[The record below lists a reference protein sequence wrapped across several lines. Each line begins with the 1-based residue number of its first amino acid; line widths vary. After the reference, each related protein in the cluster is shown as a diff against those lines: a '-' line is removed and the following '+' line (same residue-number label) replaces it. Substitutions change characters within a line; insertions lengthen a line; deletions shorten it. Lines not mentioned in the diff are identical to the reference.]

1 VESENRLVPVA
12 MRDNEGFEIR
22 HNGVPR
28 TFRDKREIAF
38 EAARYAK
45 SRAKGEII
53 EILDRSTGVKLV
65 MLEDGRTG

>member
-1 VESENRLVPVA
+1 
-12 MRDNEGFEIR
+12 MRDNQGYEIL

-45 SRAKGEII
+45 SKASGDII
-53 EILDRSTGVKLV
+53 EDCRLLAQS
-65 MLEDGRTG
+65 